1 MANFDPILKI
11 RAPKCLI
18 WPTESTHINFSRFG
32 SIFAISDILTKFEND
47 PALTFFKG
55 TPIIQKR
62 SNLILTRSGP
72 IYTHQ
77 ISAETVLEPFVNTY
91 TSIRTY

>member
-32 SIFAISDILTKFEND
+32 SIFAISDILTK
-47 PALTFFKG
+47 LKMT
-55 TPIIQKR
+55 
-62 SNLILTRSGP
+62 LL
-72 IYTHQ
+72 
-77 ISAETVLEPFVNTY
+77 
-91 TSIRTY
+91 